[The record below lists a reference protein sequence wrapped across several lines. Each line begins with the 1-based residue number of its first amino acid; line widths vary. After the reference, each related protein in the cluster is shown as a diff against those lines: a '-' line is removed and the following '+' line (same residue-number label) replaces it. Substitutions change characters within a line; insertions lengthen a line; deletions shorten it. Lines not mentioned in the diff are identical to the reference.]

1 MSESDYRTELEKMF
15 PLDGVG
21 TRFDHY
27 SELREVFADG
37 IEIMTNMRAEH
48 RSAADVIKL
57 AELKAAEKLIAK
69 RLEVL
74 SGYER
79 KMVYNATLPST
90 IRQVEIE
97 RLRAKLLLEGNVDA
111 DSGSVAKD
119 KDQSSDIT

>member
-15 PLDGVG
+15 PLDEVG

-79 KMVYNATLPST
+79 KTVYNATLPST

-97 RLRAKLLLEGNVDA
+97 RLRAKLLLKESTYA
-111 DSGSVAKD
+111 DSGSVAKN
-119 KDQSSDIT
+119 KDQSSDIA

>member
-37 IEIMTNMRAEH
+37 IEIMTNIRVEH

-97 RLRAKLLLEGNVDA
+97 RLRAELLLKGNVDA
-111 DSGSVAKD
+111 NSGSVAKD
-119 KDQSSDIT
+119 KDQSPDIT

>member
-1 MSESDYRTELEKMF
+1 MSESDYRTKLEKML
-15 PLDGVG
+15 PLDGLG

-37 IEIMTNMRAEH
+37 IEILTNMRPEH
-48 RSAADVIKL
+48 RSVADVIKL

-74 SGYER
+74 AGYER
-79 KMVYNATLPST
+79 KMMYNAALPST

-97 RLRAKLLLEGNVDA
+97 RQRAKLLLKEGTDA
-111 DSGSVAKD
+111 NSGSVTKD
-119 KDQSSDIT
+119 KDQTSDIP

>member
-1 MSESDYRTELEKMF
+1 MSESDYRTELEKQY
-15 PLDGVG
+15 PLDEVG
-21 TRFDHY
+21 SRFSHY

-57 AELKAAEKLIAK
+57 AELRAAEKLIAK

-90 IRQVEIE
+90 VRQVEIE
-97 RLRAKLLLEGNVDA
+97 RLRNKLY
-111 DSGSVAKD
+111 
-119 KDQSSDIT
+119 